1 MNEVKL
7 ETNKATRFTWYCIIA
22 ILFALP
28 VVVPGIGNTA
38 EKPNIIYILADDL
51 GVGDVGVYGQKLLKT
66 PRIDQLAAEGMR
78 FTQHYSGSSMC
89 APTRSCLM
97 TGQHTGHT
105 RVRKNGDGPLLDKDV
120 TIGEVLKNAGY
131 QTGVIGKWGIGEN
144 GTTGTPNKQGFDFWF
159 GYLNQSKAH
168 HHYPPFL
175 WRNEKQELY
184 PDNPVKR
191 THYSHDLF
199 TNEGMNYIRENKDKP
214 FFLYMA
220 YTLVHVDL
228 DVPDDSLKP
237 WIGKIEETEPYGT
250 PGGQHYIHQQK
261 PHATF
266 AGMVSRLDRDV
277 GRIVDL
283 VDELG
288 LAENTMIIFTSDN
301 GPTSAGGAD
310 PKFFDGNGNLRGI
323 KFEFYEGG
331 IRCPMIVRWP
341 GKVKKGSITSHI
353 SAQWDV
359 LPTVAELAD
368 TQAPE
373 GIDGISFLPTILG
386 NSEEQKKHSHL
397 YWENPSGSGWQ
408 AIRRGKWKAH
418 QKNTRRSSKTPIELY
433 DLSADEEE
441 AKDVSADFPD
451 VVSSFAKLFTN
462 ARTAPEGKEDELYA
476 PFKPKKKRKK

>member
-1 MNEVKL
+1 MKIVNQDK
-7 ETNKATRFTWYCIIA
+7 NIMPRFSKICKFGVFFSLSFLLTGFVYA
-22 ILFALP
+22 Q
-28 VVVPGIGNTA
+28 

-51 GVGDVGVYGQKLLKT
+51 GVGDVGIYGQKLLKT

-105 RVRKNGDGPLLDKDV
+105 RVRKNGDGPLLEKDV
-120 TIGEVLKNAGY
+120 TIGEVLKGAGY
-131 QTGVIGKWGIGEN
+131 QTGVIGKWGIGEQ

-159 GYLNQSKAH
+159 GYLNQGKAH

-184 PDNPVKR
+184 PDNPEKR

-199 TNEGMNYIRENKDKP
+199 TSEGLNYIRENKDKP

-228 DVPDDSLKP
+228 DVPDDSMKP
-237 WIGKIEETEPYGT
+237 WVGKIEETKPYGT

-310 PKFFDGNGNLRGI
+310 PKFFDGNGDLRGI

-341 GKVKKGSITSHI
+341 GKVKAGSTTDHI
-353 SAQWDV
+353 SAHWDV
-359 LPTVAELAD
+359 MPTVAELAK
-368 TQAPE
+368 AEIPK
-373 GIDGISFLPTILG
+373 GIDGISFLPTVLG
-386 NSEEQKKHSHL
+386 KVKEQKKHPHL
-397 YWENPSGSGWQ
+397 YWENPSGAGWQ
-408 AIRRGKWKAH
+408 AIRQGKWKAH
-418 QKNTRRSSKTPIELY
+418 QKGTRKAPKTTIELY
-433 DLSADEEE
+433 DLSVDEAET
-441 AKDVSADFPD
+441 KDLSAEFPD
-451 VVSSFAKLFTN
+451 VVNQFDKLFTD
-462 ARTAPEGKEDELYA
+462 ARTPPEGKVDELHA
-476 PFKPKKKRKK
+476 PFQPKKKRKK